1 MTKLRSKLIQDMNWK
16 TIYDTLQRSIFGS
29 IEGDE
34 ANKIHLS
41 LIVCILK
48 SLWGFSKMLDKA
60 LKKFEIPLDSSQD
73 LNTVHIFSYWSL
85 I

>member
-1 MTKLRSKLIQDMNWK
+1 MFNFLNQ
-16 TIYDTLQRSIFGS
+16 

-41 LIVCILK
+41 LIVCMYVCISK
-48 SLWGFSKMLDKA
+48 SLWGFSKMLYKA

-73 LNTVHIFSYWSL
+73 LNTVHIFSNWSL